1 MIWLERRL
9 GPEDFKSLV
18 GKSPEDAIGSHIVFE
33 GEMQKIMT
41 TFQDIKHQ
49 FEGLGYP
56 EESWI
61 TLPQPLNKEHDPAR
75 SIVNGELRITE

>member
-18 GKSPEDAIGSHIVFE
+18 GESPEDAIGSHIVF
-33 GEMQKIMT
+33 GSEMQKIMT
-41 TFQDIKHQ
+41 AFQNIKHQ
-49 FEGLGYP
+49 FKGLGHP

-61 TLPQPLNKEHDPAR
+61 ILPQPLNQQHDPAR